1 MEPFRLRVLS
11 YNIHGRAHRLSSRYL
26 HRIARAIRH
35 AEPDVVGLQEVHRG
49 AWVSRGEDQAA
60 VLAELTGMQMRFG
73 RSFSRGG
80 RSSNGREEDYGNAVL
95 TRGEIRASEV
105 VPLAGP
111 LAGPVEPRTVLH
123 ARIQLPDA
131 PEEIDFFVTHLA
143 AGFRASR
150 PARTLQ
156 AASLLER
163 LRQSSGPFVLVGDFN
178 APPEAPEL
186 KELMAAGIFRLC
198 GEKAVCT
205 HRILRQRIDWVLADP
220 GWTTDA
226 TTVVRVGPSDH
237 WPVLVELHRTD
248 PQTPGT

>member
-11 YNIHGRAHRLSSRYL
+11 YNIHGRAHRLSGRYL
-26 HRIARAIRH
+26 HRIARAIQH

-60 VLAELTGMQMRFG
+60 ILAELTGMQVRFG
-73 RSFSRGG
+73 RSFG
-80 RSSNGREEDYGNAVL
+80 RSLDGKEEDYGNAVL
-95 TRGEIRASEV
+95 ARGEIRASEV

-111 LAGPVEPRTVLH
+111 LAGPGEPRTLLH
-123 ARIQLPDA
+123 TRIAFSTGP
-131 PEEIDFFVTHLA
+131 EIDFFVTHLA
-143 AGFRASR
+143 AGFRSSR
-150 PARTLQ
+150 PARTVQ
-156 AASLLER
+156 AESLLER

-186 KELMAAGIFRLC
+186 KELMAAEIFRLC
-198 GEKAVCT
+198 GEKAGCT

-237 WPVLVELHRTD
+237 WPVLVELHRTN
-248 PQTPGT
+248 PQ